1 MADYTLD
8 FRNTFSS
15 ISLLKMTE
23 IFERMLP
30 LQVLE
35 ICGSDPDIRGDL
47 LKVLPANGY
56 DLLDSQE
63 GEGGQDSYTIRIQKR
78 CR

>member
-15 ISLLKMTE
+15 FSLLKMTE
-23 IFERMLP
+23 VFGRMQP
-30 LQVLE
+30 QETLE
-35 ICGSDPDIRGDL
+35 ICGSDPDTRRDL
-47 LKVLPANGY
+47 LKVLPENSY
-56 DLLDSQE
+56 DLLYSDG
-63 GEGGQDSYTIRIQKR
+63 GEGGQDVYTIRIRKR

>member
-1 MADYTLD
+1 MADYQLD

-15 ISLLKMTE
+15 FSLLKMTE

-30 LQVLE
+30 LQILE

-63 GEGGQDSYTIRIQKR
+63 GEGGQDSYTIRIRKR

>member
-1 MADYTLD
+1 MADYQLD

-15 ISLLKMTE
+15 FSLLKMTE

-56 DLLDSQE
+56 DLLDSQGE
-63 GEGGQDSYTIRIQKR
+63 EGGQDSYTIRIRKR

>member
-1 MADYTLD
+1 MADYQLD

-15 ISLLKMTE
+15 ITLLKITE

-30 LQVLE
+30 LETME
-35 ICGSDPDIRGDL
+35 ILGSDPDLRGDL

-56 DLLDSQE
+56 DLLE
-63 GEGGQDSYTIRIQKR
+63 GEGGEGGQDNRAIRIRKR